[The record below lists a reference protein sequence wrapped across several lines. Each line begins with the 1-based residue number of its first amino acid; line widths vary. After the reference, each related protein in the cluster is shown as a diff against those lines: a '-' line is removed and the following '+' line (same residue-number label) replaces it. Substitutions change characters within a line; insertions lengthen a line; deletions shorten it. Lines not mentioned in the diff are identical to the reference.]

1 MSDMR
6 LKLPVLLSVALIV
19 FLFAFESPAWA
30 ASDAGSGHGA
40 GAASGDP
47 NPLALPPDLAWFT
60 LVVFGLLL
68 AVLYKFAWGP
78 IREAL
83 EGREKSIADNI
94 AAAEAKHEE
103 ARRLLAEHEERL
115 SGTADQVRELLEEAR
130 RDAERTKS
138 TILAEAQ
145 QAAQAERD
153 RSLREVKTA
162 TDAALQ
168 AISERGADLAVEL
181 AGRIVQSELKADDH
195 ARLIRDAIGRLPDAA
210 PSKN

>member
-1 MSDMR
+1 M
-6 LKLPVLLSVALIV
+6 LPRRTALLALTLSSAVWLASLESAHAAEGGEGVAPNPLFFDPDLAIFTAIV
-19 FLFAFESPAWA
+19 FL
-30 ASDAGSGHGA
+30 
-40 GAASGDP
+40 
-47 NPLALPPDLAWFT
+47 
-60 LVVFGLLL
+60 LLL
-68 AVLYKFAWGP
+68 GVLYKFAWGP

-103 ARRLLAEHEERL
+103 AKRLLAEHEQRL
-115 SGTADQVRELLEEAR
+115 SGTADEVRGLLEEAR
-130 RDAERTKS
+130 RDAEHTKS

-153 RSLREVKTA
+153 RALREVKTA